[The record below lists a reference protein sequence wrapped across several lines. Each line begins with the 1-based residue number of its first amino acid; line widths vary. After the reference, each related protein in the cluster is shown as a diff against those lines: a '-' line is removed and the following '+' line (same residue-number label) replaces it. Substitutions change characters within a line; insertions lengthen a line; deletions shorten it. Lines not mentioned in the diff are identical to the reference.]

1 MNKFKYYL
9 SRFTT
14 KVSYFLKNLRA
25 RSYGFDD
32 LNKTLLII
40 AFALSIINMFI
51 RSIVISLLSTLF
63 MILFLFRFFSSK
75 RYARNEEN
83 RIYRRYV
90 KYAKTKWQF
99 RKTHKIFLCKNCGQI
114 LRVPKGQGKI
124 ETTCPHC
131 GAKKTRHS

>member
-1 MNKFKYYL
+1 MNKVKYYL
-9 SRFTT
+9 SRFTS
-14 KVSYFLKNLRA
+14 KVSYFLKNLYA

-32 LNKTLLII
+32 LNKALLIV
-40 AFALSIINMFI
+40 AFALSIIDLFF

-63 MILFLFRFFSSK
+63 MVLFLLRYFSTK

-83 RIYRRYV
+83 RIYRRYL
-90 KYAKTKWQF
+90 KYVKTKWQF

-131 GAKKTRHS
+131 GAKKTRRS